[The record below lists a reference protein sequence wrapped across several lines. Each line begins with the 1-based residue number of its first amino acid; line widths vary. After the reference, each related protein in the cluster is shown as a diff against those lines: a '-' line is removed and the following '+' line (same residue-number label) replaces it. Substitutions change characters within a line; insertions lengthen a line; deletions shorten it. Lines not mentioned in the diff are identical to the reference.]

1 MKYKYIHVIQQFY
14 SDYWEDVDEYNHNE
28 FEECH
33 RVAREYKLLGY
44 PTRIINRR
52 IINEDIFSF
61 DSNLK

>member
-14 SDYWEDVDEYNHNE
+14 GYWEDVEEYDKQE

-33 RVAREYKLLGY
+33 RVAREYSLLGY
-44 PTRIINRR
+44 PVRIINRR
-52 IINEDIFSF
+52 IINENIFSY

>member
-14 SDYWEDVDEYNHNE
+14 GYWEDVDEYPQSE
-28 FEECH
+28 RVECH
-33 RVAREYKLLGY
+33 RIAFEYKLLGH

-52 IINEDIFSF
+52 VLNEDYIFSY